1 MKLLGDNFKQTLNF
15 FVLSLSFSLWTNVD
29 LSQRQLHDLG
39 ARCLTKVFQHQL
51 STLWYTIKVICSAGL
66 RHSTLSSRPQTCRST
81 SQYAVFTFSP
91 FIPQTCRSTSLYAV
105 FTFFAIHS
113 SDLPVYV
120 IVHCLHVFRHSFPR
134 PIEDYNWSPPSRI
147 MKMLCTWTK

>member
-1 MKLLGDNFKQTLNF
+1 MILEPG
-15 FVLSLSFSLWTNVD
+15 VL
-29 LSQRQLHDLG
+29 QRSSSTSCLHSDIRSRSS
-39 ARCLTKVFQHQL
+39 AVPVYVTVRCLHVFRHSFL
-51 STLWYTIKVICSAGL
+51 RPAGL
-66 RHSTLSSRPQTCRST
+66 RHYKLSSRFRHSFLRPAGLRHYTLSSR
-81 SQYAVFTFSP
+81 FSP